1 MSPSCNLLRREQPWD
16 TFGNG
21 DIGGRIKTLADTTGA
36 DFIDNRR
43 KVRLLGPKPKLPK
56 RCRND
61 LFNSRADPCAPR
73 PTCSWQQRRNPAL
86 GAVSAQVVVD
96 LARRETQLGCGP
108 SNCGAHWLLPVQNA
122 IQLSRDTRCFGPS
135 VVGRFIFAQ
144 RHEPAAP
151 RFLNPIFCP
160 ILSLVETRVK
170 N

>member
-1 MSPSCNLLRREQPWD
+1 MSPSGNLLGREQSWD
-16 TFGNG
+16 TLGNG

-43 KVRLLGPKPKLPK
+43 KVRLLGLKPHLPK
-56 RCRND
+56 GCRND
-61 LFNSRADPCAPR
+61 LLNGRADPCAPR

-96 LARRETQLGCGP
+96 LARRETQLGCGA
-108 SNCGAHWLLPVQNA
+108 SNCGTHRLLSVQNA
-122 IQLSRDTRCFGPS
+122 IQFSRDTRCPS
-135 VVGRFIFAQ
+135 PSLVRRFVFAQ

-151 RFLNPIFCP
+151 RILKLIFCS
-160 ILSLVETRVK
+160 IFSLVETRVK